1 MSNRLKD
8 WKLKINEFMDTPY
21 SIQIVLITVISV
33 AILITVIIDRVS
45 TTPDEEAKQ
54 MIQKATYEGHEYLIY
69 QHRGICHSPNCS
81 CYNKGSKE

>member
-54 MIQKATYEGHEYLIY
+54 MIQKVSFEGHDYLIY
-69 QHRGICHSPNCS
+69 KHRVMCHSPNCR
-81 CYNKGSKE
+81 CHDKGSK